1 MQHEQIKIK
10 LTRAN
15 GSSDGAPM
23 VPATIEKMT
32 HV

>member
-15 GSSDGAPM
+15 GSSDEAQM
-23 VPATIEKMT
+23 VLAAIEKMT